1 MNFWDPAAQQRLCA
15 VADGLRDL
23 GLIDLLQEIVRDVWR
38 YNVDRYDP
46 DEIGDTNR
54 SLGVTA
60 TQNVRSLILRHM
72 STDRDERIDGRL
84 RVSGADN
91 SLLIHVPDGTHL
103 RLMNRP
109 ASAEELTEPA
119 WLQMDWRSEVRLD
132 AARANH
138 ESYIPCGVN
147 DLFDG
152 ALAPYGNAS
161 RLQEVFLV
169 WGRRGPKS
177 LNRGLAGISDPR
189 CGALAGHRASVVG
202 QARRQP
208 GLRVAGWP
216 GERRG

>member
-60 TQNVRSLILRHM
+60 TENVRSLILRHM

-103 RLMNRP
+103 RLMKAP
-109 ASAEELTEPA
+109 ASEELTEPA

-169 WGRRGPKS
+169 WAGGVQSPLTAGWLGFPPKMRCPGWPSSVCGGTSPKTAGTTGRR
-177 LNRGLAGISDPR
+177 LAR
-189 CGALAGHRASVVG
+189 
-202 QARRQP
+202 
-208 GLRVAGWP
+208 
-216 GERRG
+216 